1 MRPLDCAARGHD
13 NLTGLHEG
21 ASGRRTGIVVVDDDA
36 LVCRWLRSIIEPQP
50 DLEIVGEATDGVT
63 AIALAG
69 QLHPP
74 LVVTDIR
81 MQPLDGI
88 ETTRRILQASPG
100 TRVLVLTTFALD
112 EYLYQALRAGA
123 SGFMLK
129 SASPEELLQGIRIV
143 ASGDGL
149 ISPSM
154 TRKLINTF
162 VATPSMARDTPA
174 LPTDVTG
181 REREVL
187 IAIGRGLTNLEI
199 SAKLHISMATTKTH
213 VSRLLTKL
221 GARERAQLVIAAYES
236 GLVAPGRVR

>member
-1 MRPLDCAARGHD
+1 M
-13 NLTGLHEG
+13 TGLDEG
-21 ASGRRTGIVVVDDDA
+21 ASGRRTGVLVVDDDA
-36 LVCRWLRSIIEPQP
+36 LVCRWLRSIIDPQP

-69 QLHPP
+69 QLRPAV
-74 LVVTDIR
+74 VVTDIR
-81 MQPLDGI
+81 MHPLDGI
-88 ETTRRILQASPG
+88 ETTRRILRTSPG
-100 TRVLVLTTFALD
+100 TRVLVLTTFAVD

-129 SASPEELLQGIRIV
+129 STSPDELLQGIRCV

-154 TRKLINTF
+154 TRKLIDTF
-162 VATPSMARDTPA
+162 VATPSLARDAPA

-187 IAIGRGLTNLEI
+187 VAVGHGLNNLEI
-199 SAKLHISMATTKTH
+199 SAQLHISVATTKTH
-213 VSRLLTKL
+213 VSRLLAKL